1 MNTLRNE
8 KGAVHILLALMMTVL
23 MGAAA
28 LVVDVGLAAA
38 EKTQLSNGL
47 DAAALAGGQE
57 LPASAA
63 RARAV
68 AEQYLQANGI
78 ALSQATI
85 TISPDQRQISLVGS
99 RTVNNTFAKALGVPT
114 TTVRASAAV
123 KVGAASTATGGVRP
137 LAIPDQTLTY
147 GQTVVL
153 KESSGGGTV
162 GNYGGVSFGPS
173 GA

>member
-8 KGAVHILLALMMTVL
+8 KGAVHVLLALILTAL
-23 MGAAA
+23 MGTAA

-57 LPASAA
+57 LPASPAKA
-63 RARAV
+63 RAA

-78 ALSQATI
+78 APSQVTI

-99 RTVNNTFAKALGVPT
+99 RTVNNAFAKVLGVPT

-123 KVGAASTATGGVRP
+123 KVGAAVTATGGIRP
-137 LAIPDQTLTY
+137 LAIPDQPLTY
-147 GQTVVL
+147 GQSVVL
-153 KESSGGGTV
+153 KEGGGGGTA
-162 GNYGGVSFGPS
+162 GNYGGVSFGPN